1 MSAFQDMVM
10 ADRDIFLN
18 RDEFASVHRVDGKEI
33 TCLLQNEDM
42 DSASG
47 FEGLGKNAISIQA
60 KTEDMP
66 GARISGDSL
75 NVDGRDYTILRWDE
89 AEGMATVMLYIP
101 VAYGYAR

>member
-18 RDEFASVHRVDGKEI
+18 LDEFASVHRVDGKEI
-33 TCLLQNEDM
+33 TCLVENVDM
-42 DSASG
+42 DSIAN
-47 FEGLGKNAISIQA
+47 FDGLGRDAISLHA

-66 GARISGDSL
+66 GSRISGDSL

-89 AEGMATVMLYIP
+89 AEGIATVMLCLP